1 MNLNKKIPAAI
12 ALASCL
18 LLPSCDFNEDFCT
31 RYGELIAYCDWEN
44 ITEKAPLPPLRHVI
58 PFQGNASIQEAKTFT
73 QDTLRWQLPRGD
85 YRFVFYTGDYQVNR
99 LDDYYECNL
108 SVPTDTVNGKAYI
121 TAVQKYCCSS
131 AFNEKLGSWIGANGH
146 RLVYGGSRSGLMGQL
161 AQSALDAGGTV
172 TGVEPQFFID
182 EGYELDGLST
192 SRYLVSRE
200 KSGSAILPG
209 EFKKEGSTWNSSFYL
224 FGVYPDTDNILTV
237 KVEMDNDNE
246 IFNEIRTIDLSQHLR
261 PLNDDEITLEI
272 DFEVGKGM
280 KVETVT
286 ITDWIDCPETE
297 LQ

>member
-18 LLPSCDFNEDFCT
+18 LLPSCDFDEDFCT

-58 PFQGNASIQEAKTFT
+58 PFQGNASIQETKTFT

-131 AFNEKLGSWIGANGH
+131 AFNEKLEYQESKTHKITPWNFVSKVN
-146 RLVYGGSRSGLMGQL
+146 LKLN
-161 AQSALDAGGTV
+161 V
-172 TGVEPQFFID
+172 TGNVQPLSRIS
-182 EGYELDGLST
+182 YELDGLST

-286 ITDWIDCPETE
+286 IADWIDCPETE

>member
-108 SVPTDTVNGKAYI
+108 SVPTDTVNGKAI
-121 TAVQKYCCSS
+121 SQLCRNTAAHRHSTKSWS
-131 AFNEKLGSWIGANGH
+131 TRKAGHTKSRLGIS
-146 RLVYGGSRSGLMGQL
+146 
-161 AQSALDAGGTV
+161 
-172 TGVEPQFFID
+172 
-182 EGYELDGLST
+182 
-192 SRYLVSRE
+192 
-200 KSGSAILPG
+200 
-209 EFKKEGSTWNSSFYL
+209 
-224 FGVYPDTDNILTV
+224 
-237 KVEMDNDNE
+237 
-246 IFNEIRTIDLSQHLR
+246 
-261 PLNDDEITLEI
+261 
-272 DFEVGKGM
+272 
-280 KVETVT
+280 
-286 ITDWIDCPETE
+286 
-297 LQ
+297 

>member
-131 AFNEKLGSWIGANGH
+131 AFNEKLEYQESKTHKITPWNFVSKVN
-146 RLVYGGSRSGLMGQL
+146 LKLN
-161 AQSALDAGGTV
+161 V
-172 TGVEPQFFID
+172 TGNVQP
-182 EGYELDGLST
+182 LSRI
-192 SRYLVSRE
+192 S
-200 KSGSAILPG
+200 
-209 EFKKEGSTWNSSFYL
+209 
-224 FGVYPDTDNILTV
+224 
-237 KVEMDNDNE
+237 
-246 IFNEIRTIDLSQHLR
+246 
-261 PLNDDEITLEI
+261 
-272 DFEVGKGM
+272 
-280 KVETVT
+280 
-286 ITDWIDCPETE
+286 
-297 LQ
+297 